1 MKPVNITPSFSKREK
16 VVGASTPS
24 GYWVARPHAKQMIR
38 AVLSKQIS
46 CFQLGDIC
54 LITSVF
60 AKRPL
65 LSLNIS
71 YSMLF
76 VRCND

>member
-1 MKPVNITPSFSKREK
+1 MKPVNITSSFSKREK

-24 GYWVARPHAKQMIR
+24 GYWVARPHSKQMIR

-60 AKRPL
+60 CEKATAQLEYLVFHAIR
-65 LSLNIS
+65 
-71 YSMLF
+71 YM
-76 VRCND
+76 